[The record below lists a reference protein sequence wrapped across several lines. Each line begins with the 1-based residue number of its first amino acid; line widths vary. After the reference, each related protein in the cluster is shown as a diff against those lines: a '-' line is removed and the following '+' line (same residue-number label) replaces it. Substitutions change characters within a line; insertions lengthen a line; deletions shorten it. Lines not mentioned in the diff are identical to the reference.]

1 MREAL
6 LYTGVTLCQLC
17 FGNKGGAIGIR
28 SHLDTKSATF
38 NFSSEKLLY
47 IDVGVELGYP
57 RTAGHEKSGR
67 RRSGS
72 ATLILDGQDE

>member
-1 MREAL
+1 MPTTGSSRWARTIADLAGAEQIEAAH
-6 LYTGVTLCQLC
+6 VAE
-17 FGNKGGAIGIR
+17 AIR
-28 SHLDTKSATF
+28 YRALV
-38 NFSSEKLLY
+38 FSREKLLY

-72 ATLILDGQDE
+72 ATLILDGQDK